1 MRQRI
6 SPHRIFWQ
14 KPHYHRVTYFQVLE
28 VIEIKERCEG
38 NNVCPHGAGAQ
49 LSASFNKT

>member
-1 MRQRI
+1 MRQKNLI
-6 SPHRIFWQ
+6 FIFWQ
-14 KPHYHRVTYFQVLE
+14 KPHYHRATYSQVLE
-28 VIEIKERCEG
+28 LIEIKERYEG